1 VTDPDRQR
9 FRLEDIVEA
18 AGDAVPQMGGE
29 DGETRILG
37 FPACDIGFG
46 ANLQVHE
53 TWYEGAEGEDAECL
67 LHFIENTRENLG
79 NGNIH
84 HRQFQVGLHKSV
96 IPREVFEEVWERS
109 GGPEKHPCA

>member
-1 VTDPDRQR
+1 MTDPDRQQ
-9 FRLEDIVEA
+9 FRLEDIVKA

-37 FPACDIGFG
+37 FPAIPIGFRTCIH
-46 ANLQVHE
+46 VHE

-79 NGNIH
+79 NGDIH
-84 HRQFQVGLHKSV
+84 YSQFQVGLHKSV
-96 IPREVFEEVWERS
+96 IPREVFDAVWEGAEEAWS
-109 GGPEKHPCA
+109 